1 MKVEVR
7 SITNGL
13 IPELTLE
20 LVGMIGNQT
29 DPAREILQ
37 SDPMPDKLT
46 STFLDSPSETFKD

>member
-1 MKVEVR
+1 MEVR

-46 STFLDSPSETFKD
+46 STFPDSPSETFKD